1 MISNRC
7 ARKSLVTNC
16 NSIISKN
23 YLRFLVDSNVIKKRL
38 IMKEFLRSTLAT
50 ITGVLICGFI
60 FIILGIGILAGI
72 MASSESETIVMP
84 NSVFTLELK
93 GTVQE
98 RYQPSP
104 VDQFF
109 EDQIST
115 YGLEDILS
123 SIQKAKENEQIKG
136 IYLHT
141 GALACSTASLQAI
154 HRALADFKQSGKF
167 LIAYA
172 DMYTQGGYY
181 LASVADKVI
190 VNPVGSLSWH
200 GLASETMF
208 LKDFLAKI
216 GVKMQI
222 FRVGTYKSAVEP
234 MTNTEM
240 SPANREQTQAFLE
253 STWKSIVSDVAAS
266 RNISV
271 DSLNLLADQNM
282 DLRPAEDYVRCGLAD
297 TLMYKDEVLSYLKSL
312 AGLTEEDNLQT
323 LSLDEMTRVKSVTPK
338 SKTRDVVAVYYAYGE
353 IDNGSSYDEGINSEK
368 VAKDLRDLRKDKNV
382 KAVVLRVNSPGGS
395 AYGSEQIW
403 REVTLLKAEK
413 PVVVSM
419 GDYAASGGYYISC
432 AANKIVAEP
441 TTLTGSIGIFG
452 IMPDASELL
461 TNKLGLHFDGVKTHK
476 MADMG
481 SMSRPFNTEESALM
495 QQMVNQ
501 GYALFTKRCAE
512 GRNIPLEEL
521 CKIAE
526 GRVWTGSMAK
536 ELKLVDELGGLD
548 TAIQLAAE
556 LGKVKD
562 YKLKSYPTKQ
572 DFLTELLNTHADR
585 YIHSQLQE
593 TFGEYYQGFE
603 WLRHVEQSDRLQAR
617 LPFNMRI
624 Q

>member
-1 MISNRC
+1 
-7 ARKSLVTNC
+7 
-16 NSIISKN
+16 
-23 YLRFLVDSNVIKKRL
+23 
-38 IMKEFLRSTLAT
+38 MKEFLRSTLAT

-60 FIILGIGILAGI
+60 FIILGVTMLAGI
-72 MASSESETIVMP
+72 VASSESETLVMP

-282 DLRPAEDYVRCGLAD
+282 DLRPAEDYVHCGLAD

-312 AGLTEEDNLQT
+312 AGLAEEDNLQT
-323 LSLDEMTRVKSVTPK
+323 LSLDEMTRVKSVIPK

-353 IDNGSSYDEGINSEK
+353 IDNSSSYNEGINSEK

-452 IMPDASELL
+452 MMPDASELL

-481 SMSRPFNTEESALM
+481 SMSRPFNAEESALM

-536 ELKLVDELGGLD
+536 ELKLVDELGGVD

-562 YKLKSYPTKQ
+562 YKLKSYPAKQ
-572 DFLTELLNTHADR
+572 DFLTELLNTRTDR
-585 YIHSQLQE
+585 YIHGQLQE

>member
-1 MISNRC
+1 
-7 ARKSLVTNC
+7 
-16 NSIISKN
+16 
-23 YLRFLVDSNVIKKRL
+23 
-38 IMKEFLRSTLAT
+38 MKEFLRSTLAT

-60 FIILGIGILAGI
+60 FIILGVTMLAGFV
-72 MASSESETIVMP
+72 ASSESETIVMP

-93 GTVQE
+93 GTIQE

-115 YGLEDILS
+115 YGLEDILN
-123 SIQKAKENEQIKG
+123 SIQKAKEDEQIKG

-253 STWKSIVSDVAAS
+253 SIWRSIVSDVAAS

-282 DLRPAEDYVRCGLAD
+282 DLRPAEEYVRCGLAD

-368 VAKDLRDLRKDKNV
+368 VTKDLRDLRKDKNV

-452 IMPDASELL
+452 MMPDASELL

-481 SMSRPFNTEESALM
+481 SMSRPFNAEESALM

>member
-1 MISNRC
+1 
-7 ARKSLVTNC
+7 
-16 NSIISKN
+16 
-23 YLRFLVDSNVIKKRL
+23 
-38 IMKEFLRSTLAT
+38 MKEFLRSTLAT

-60 FIILGIGILAGI
+60 FIILGVTMLAGFV
-72 MASSESETIVMP
+72 ASSESETIVMP

-115 YGLEDILS
+115 YGLEDILN
-123 SIQKAKENEQIKG
+123 SIQKAKEDEQIKG

-253 STWKSIVSDVAAS
+253 SIWKSIVSDVAAS

-452 IMPDASELL
+452 MMPDASELL

-481 SMSRPFNTEESALM
+481 SMSRPFNAEESALM

-572 DFLTELLNTHADR
+572 DFLTELLNTRADR

-603 WLRHVEQSDRLQAR
+603 WLRHVKQSDRLQAR

>member
-1 MISNRC
+1 
-7 ARKSLVTNC
+7 
-16 NSIISKN
+16 
-23 YLRFLVDSNVIKKRL
+23 
-38 IMKEFLRSTLAT
+38 MKEFLRSTLAT

-60 FIILGIGILAGI
+60 FIILGITMLAGI
-72 MASSESETIVMP
+72 VASSESETLVMP

-115 YGLEDILS
+115 YGLEDILN

-154 HRALADFKQSGKF
+154 HRALTDFKQSGKF

-253 STWKSIVSDVAAS
+253 STWKSIVSDVAVS
-266 RNISV
+266 RKISV

-312 AGLTEEDNLQT
+312 AGLTEEDNLHT
-323 LSLDEMTRVKSVTPK
+323 LNLDEMTRVKAITPK
-338 SKTRDVVAVYYAYGE
+338 SKTRDIVAVYYAYGE
-353 IDNGSSYDEGINSEK
+353 IDNGTSYDEGINSEK

-403 REVTLLKAEK
+403 REVSLLKAEK

-452 IMPDASELL
+452 MMPDASELL

-481 SMSRPFNTEESALM
+481 SMSRPFNAEESALM

-562 YKLKSYPTKQ
+562 YNLKSYPAKQ
-572 DFLTELLNTHADR
+572 DFLTELLNTRADR

>member
-1 MISNRC
+1 
-7 ARKSLVTNC
+7 
-16 NSIISKN
+16 
-23 YLRFLVDSNVIKKRL
+23 
-38 IMKEFLRSTLAT
+38 MKEFLRSTLAT

-60 FIILGIGILAGI
+60 FIILGVTMLAGFV
-72 MASSESETIVMP
+72 ASSESETIVMP

-115 YGLEDILS
+115 YGLEDILN
-123 SIQKAKENEQIKG
+123 SIQKAKEDEQIKG

-190 VNPVGSLSWH
+190 VNPAGNLSWH

-253 STWKSIVSDVAAS
+253 SIWRSIVSDVAAS

-297 TLMYKDEVLSYLKSL
+297 TLMYKDEVLSHLKSL

-452 IMPDASELL
+452 MMPDASELL

-481 SMSRPFNTEESALM
+481 SMSRPFNAEESALM

>member
-1 MISNRC
+1 
-7 ARKSLVTNC
+7 
-16 NSIISKN
+16 
-23 YLRFLVDSNVIKKRL
+23 
-38 IMKEFLRSTLAT
+38 MKEFLRSTLAT

-60 FIILGIGILAGI
+60 FIILGISTLVGI
-72 MASSESETIVMP
+72 MASSETETVVPP

-93 GTVQE
+93 GTIQE

-115 YGLEDILS
+115 YGLEDILNA
-123 SIQKAKENEQIKG
+123 IQKAKENDLIKG

-141 GALACSTASLQAI
+141 GALSCSAASLQAI

-167 LIAYA
+167 LVAYA
-172 DMYTQGGYY
+172 DAYTQGGYY
-181 LASVADKVI
+181 VASVADKVI

-234 MTNTEM
+234 MMSTEM

-253 STWKSIVSDVAAS
+253 STWKSILNDVSAS
-266 RNISV
+266 RHISA
-271 DSLNLLADQNM
+271 DSLNLLADRNM
-282 DLRPAEDYVRCGLAD
+282 DFQPAETYVSSGLAD
-297 TLMYKDEVLSYLKSL
+297 TLMYQDEVLSYLKSL
-312 AGLTEEDNLQT
+312 TGLSDEDDLKT
-323 LSLDEMTRVKSVTPK
+323 LNLDEMTRVKATAPK

-353 IDNGSSYDEGINSEK
+353 IDNGSSSYDKGINSEE
-368 VAKDLRDLRKDKNV
+368 VTKDLRDLRKDKNV

-403 REVTLLKAEK
+403 REVSLLKAEK

-432 AANKIVAEP
+432 AAHKIVAEP

-452 IMPDASELL
+452 MMPDASELL
-461 TNKLGLHFDGVKTHK
+461 NDKLGLHFDGVKTHK

-481 SMSRPFNTEESALM
+481 SMSRPFNAEESALM

-512 GRNIPLEEL
+512 GRHIPLEEL

-526 GRVWTGSMAK
+526 GRVWIGSMAK

-548 TAIQLAAE
+548 TAIQLAAQ

-562 YKLKSYPTKQ
+562 YNLQTYPAKE
-572 DFLTELLNTHADR
+572 DFLTQLLNTRTDR

-593 TFGEYYQGFE
+593 TFGEYYRSFD
-603 WLRHVEQSDRLQAR
+603 WIRHLGQSDRLQAR
-617 LPFNMRI
+617 LPFNFRI

>member
-1 MISNRC
+1 
-7 ARKSLVTNC
+7 
-16 NSIISKN
+16 
-23 YLRFLVDSNVIKKRL
+23 
-38 IMKEFLRSTLAT
+38 MKEFLRSTLAT

-60 FIILGIGILAGI
+60 FIILGISTLVGI
-72 MASSESETIVMP
+72 MASSETETVVPP

-93 GTVQE
+93 GTIQE

-115 YGLEDILS
+115 YGLEDILNA
-123 SIQKAKENEQIKG
+123 IQKAKENDLIKG

-141 GALACSTASLQAI
+141 GALSCSAASLQAI

-167 LIAYA
+167 LVAYA
-172 DMYTQGGYY
+172 DTYTQGGYY
-181 LASVADKVI
+181 VASVADKVI

-234 MTNTEM
+234 MMSTEM

-253 STWKSIVSDVAAS
+253 STWKSILNDVSAS
-266 RNISV
+266 RHISA
-271 DSLNLLADQNM
+271 DSLNLLADRNM
-282 DLRPAEDYVRCGLAD
+282 DFQPAETYVSSGLAD
-297 TLMYKDEVLSYLKSL
+297 TLMYQDEVLSYLKSL
-312 AGLTEEDNLQT
+312 TGLSDEDDLKT
-323 LSLDEMTRVKSVTPK
+323 LNLDEMTRVKATAPK

-353 IDNGSSYDEGINSEK
+353 IDNGSSSYDEGINSEK
-368 VAKDLRDLRKDKNV
+368 VTKDLRDLRKDKNV

-403 REVTLLKAEK
+403 REVSLLKAEK

-432 AANKIVAEP
+432 AAHKIVAEP

-452 IMPDASELL
+452 MMPDASELL
-461 TNKLGLHFDGVKTHK
+461 NDKLGLHFDGVKTHK

-481 SMSRPFNTEESALM
+481 SMSRPFNAEESALM

-512 GRNIPLEEL
+512 GRHIPLEEL

-548 TAIQLAAE
+548 TAIQLAAQ

-562 YKLKSYPTKQ
+562 YNLQTYPAKE
-572 DFLTELLNTHADR
+572 DFLTQLLNTRTDR

-593 TFGEYYQGFE
+593 TFGEYYRGFD
-603 WLRHVEQSDRLQAR
+603 WIRHLGQSDRLQAR
-617 LPFNMRI
+617 LPFNLRI

>member
-1 MISNRC
+1 
-7 ARKSLVTNC
+7 
-16 NSIISKN
+16 
-23 YLRFLVDSNVIKKRL
+23 
-38 IMKEFLRSTLAT
+38 MKEFLRSTLAT

-60 FIILGIGILAGI
+60 FIILGVTMLAGFV
-72 MASSESETIVMP
+72 ASSESETIVMP

-115 YGLEDILS
+115 YGLEDILN
-123 SIQKAKENEQIKG
+123 SIQKAKEDEQIKG

-253 STWKSIVSDVAAS
+253 SIWRSIVSDVAAS

-452 IMPDASELL
+452 MMPDASELL

-481 SMSRPFNTEESALM
+481 SMSRPFNAEESALM

>member
-1 MISNRC
+1 
-7 ARKSLVTNC
+7 
-16 NSIISKN
+16 
-23 YLRFLVDSNVIKKRL
+23 
-38 IMKEFLRSTLAT
+38 MKEFLRSTLAT
-50 ITGVLICGFI
+50 ITGILICGFI
-60 FIILGIGILAGI
+60 FVILGIGILAGI
-72 MASSESETIVMP
+72 MSSAESETVVMP
-84 NSVFTLELK
+84 GSVFTLELK

-109 EDQIST
+109 EDRIST
-115 YGLEDILS
+115 YGLEDILT
-123 SIQKAKENEQIKG
+123 SIRKAKENDLIKG

-141 GALACSTASLQAI
+141 GLLSCPMASLQAI

-190 VNPVGSLSWH
+190 VNPAGNLSWH

-208 LKDFLAKI
+208 LKDFLDKI

-234 MTNTEM
+234 MTSTQM
-240 SPANREQTQAFLE
+240 SEANREQTQAFLE
-253 STWKSIVSDVAAS
+253 STWKSIADDVAAS
-266 RNISV
+266 RNIPV
-271 DSLNLLADQNM
+271 DSLNTLADRNM

-297 TLMYKDEVLSYLKSL
+297 TLMYQDEVLGYLKSL
-312 AGLTEEDNLQT
+312 AGLTEDEELHT
-323 LSLDEMTRVKSVTPK
+323 LSLDDMTRVKPVLPK
-338 SKTRDVVAVYYAYGE
+338 SKTRDIVAVYYAYGE
-353 IDNGSSYDEGINSEK
+353 IDNPSSYDEGIHSEK
-368 VAKDLRDLRKDKNV
+368 VAKDLRDLRKDKHV

-403 REVTLLKAEK
+403 REVSLLKAEK

-419 GDYAASGGYYISC
+419 GDYAASGGYYIAC

-452 IMPDASELL
+452 MIPEASELL
-461 TNKLGLHFDGVKTHK
+461 NNKLGLHFDGVKTHK

-481 SMSRPFNTEESALM
+481 SMSRPFNAEESALM

-536 ELKLVDELGGLD
+536 ELKLVDELGGLE
-548 TAIQLAAE
+548 TAIELAAG
-556 LGKVKD
+556 LGQVKD
-562 YKLKSYPTKQ
+562 YHLRSYPAKQ
-572 DFLTELLNTHADR
+572 DFLTELLNTRADR
-585 YIHSQLQE
+585 YIHSQLQG
-593 TFGEYYQGFE
+593 TFGEYYRGFE
-603 WLRHVEQSDRLQAR
+603 WLRRIGQADRLQAR
-617 LPFNMRI
+617 LPFDMRI

>member
-1 MISNRC
+1 
-7 ARKSLVTNC
+7 
-16 NSIISKN
+16 
-23 YLRFLVDSNVIKKRL
+23 
-38 IMKEFLRSTLAT
+38 MKEFLRSTLAT

-60 FIILGIGILAGI
+60 FIILGITMLAGI
-72 MASSESETIVMP
+72 VASSESETLVMP

-115 YGLEDILS
+115 YGLEDILN

-141 GALACSTASLQAI
+141 GALAYSTASLQAI
-154 HRALADFKQSGKF
+154 HRALTDFKQSGKF

-253 STWKSIVSDVAAS
+253 STWKSIVSDVAVS
-266 RNISV
+266 RKISV

-312 AGLTEEDNLQT
+312 AGLTEEDNLHT
-323 LSLDEMTRVKSVTPK
+323 LSLDEMTRVKAITPK
-338 SKTRDVVAVYYAYGE
+338 SKTRDIVAVYYAYGE
-353 IDNGSSYDEGINSEK
+353 IDNGTSYDEGINSEK

-403 REVTLLKAEK
+403 REVSLLKAEK

-452 IMPDASELL
+452 MMPDASELL

-481 SMSRPFNTEESALM
+481 SMSRPFNAEESALM

-562 YKLKSYPTKQ
+562 YNLKSYPAKQ
-572 DFLTELLNTHADR
+572 DFLTELLNTRADR

>member
-1 MISNRC
+1 
-7 ARKSLVTNC
+7 
-16 NSIISKN
+16 
-23 YLRFLVDSNVIKKRL
+23 
-38 IMKEFLRSTLAT
+38 MKEFLRSTLAT

-60 FIILGIGILAGI
+60 FIILGISTLVGI
-72 MASSESETIVMP
+72 MASSETETVVPP

-93 GTVQE
+93 GTIQE

-115 YGLEDILS
+115 YGLEDILNA
-123 SIQKAKENEQIKG
+123 IQKAKENDLIKG

-141 GALACSTASLQAI
+141 GALSCSAASLQAI

-167 LIAYA
+167 LVAYA
-172 DMYTQGGYY
+172 DAYTQGGYY
-181 LASVADKVI
+181 VASVADKVI

-234 MTNTEM
+234 MMSTEM

-253 STWKSIVSDVAAS
+253 STWKSILNDVSAS
-266 RNISV
+266 RHISA
-271 DSLNLLADQNM
+271 DSLNLLADRNM
-282 DLRPAEDYVRCGLAD
+282 AFQPAETYVSSGLAD
-297 TLMYKDEVLSYLKSL
+297 TLMYQDEVLSYLKSL
-312 AGLTEEDNLQT
+312 TGLSDEDDLKT
-323 LSLDEMTRVKSVTPK
+323 LNLDEMTRVKATAPK

-353 IDNGSSYDEGINSEK
+353 IDNGSSSYDEGINSEK
-368 VAKDLRDLRKDKNV
+368 VTKDLRDLRKDKNV

-403 REVTLLKAEK
+403 REVSLLKAEK

-432 AANKIVAEP
+432 AAHKIVAEP

-452 IMPDASELL
+452 MMPDASELL
-461 TNKLGLHFDGVKTHK
+461 NDKLGLHFDGVKTHK

-481 SMSRPFNTEESALM
+481 SMSRPFNAEESALM

-512 GRNIPLEEL
+512 GRHIPLEEL

-548 TAIQLAAE
+548 TAIQLAAQ

-562 YKLKSYPTKQ
+562 YNLQTYPAKE
-572 DFLTELLNTHADR
+572 DFLTQLLNTRTDR

-593 TFGEYYQGFE
+593 TFGEYYRSFD
-603 WLRHVEQSDRLQAR
+603 WIRHLGQSDRLQAR
-617 LPFNMRI
+617 LPFNLRI

>member
-1 MISNRC
+1 
-7 ARKSLVTNC
+7 
-16 NSIISKN
+16 
-23 YLRFLVDSNVIKKRL
+23 
-38 IMKEFLRSTLAT
+38 MKEFLRSTLAT

-60 FIILGIGILAGI
+60 FIILGVTMLAGFV
-72 MASSESETIVMP
+72 ASSESETIVMP

-93 GTVQE
+93 GTIQE

-115 YGLEDILS
+115 YGLEDILT
-123 SIQKAKENEQIKG
+123 SIQKAKEDEQIKG

-253 STWKSIVSDVAAS
+253 SIWKSIVSDVAAS

-297 TLMYKDEVLSYLKSL
+297 TLMYKDEVLNYLKSL

-452 IMPDASELL
+452 MMPDASELL

-481 SMSRPFNTEESALM
+481 SMSRPFNAEESALM

>member
-1 MISNRC
+1 
-7 ARKSLVTNC
+7 
-16 NSIISKN
+16 
-23 YLRFLVDSNVIKKRL
+23 
-38 IMKEFLRSTLAT
+38 MKEFLRSTLAT

-60 FIILGIGILAGI
+60 FIILGVTMLAGFV
-72 MASSESETIVMP
+72 ASSESETIVMP

-115 YGLEDILS
+115 YGLEDILN
-123 SIQKAKENEQIKG
+123 SIQKAKEDEQIKG

-253 STWKSIVSDVAAS
+253 SIWRSIVSDVAAS

-297 TLMYKDEVLSYLKSL
+297 TLMYKDEVLNYLKSL

-452 IMPDASELL
+452 MMPDASELL

-481 SMSRPFNTEESALM
+481 SMSRPFNAEESALM

>member
-1 MISNRC
+1 
-7 ARKSLVTNC
+7 
-16 NSIISKN
+16 
-23 YLRFLVDSNVIKKRL
+23 
-38 IMKEFLRSTLAT
+38 MKEFLRSTLAT

-60 FIILGIGILAGI
+60 FIILGVTMLAGI
-72 MASSESETIVMP
+72 VASSESETLVMP

-253 STWKSIVSDVAAS
+253 STWKSIVDDVAAS

-271 DSLNLLADQNM
+271 DSLNLLADKNM
-282 DLRPAEDYVRCGLAD
+282 DLRPAEDYVHCGLAD

-312 AGLTEEDNLQT
+312 AGLTVEDNLHT
-323 LSLDEMTRVKSVTPK
+323 LSLDEMTRVKSATPK

-368 VAKDLRDLRKDKNV
+368 VTKDLRDLRKDKNV

-403 REVTLLKAEK
+403 REVNLLKAEK

-452 IMPDASELL
+452 MMPDASELL

-481 SMSRPFNTEESALM
+481 SMSRPFNAEESALM

-562 YKLKSYPTKQ
+562 YKLKSYPAKQ
-572 DFLTELLNTHADR
+572 DFLTELLNTRTDR
-585 YIHSQLQE
+585 YIHGQLQE

-603 WLRHVEQSDRLQAR
+603 WLRHVKQSDRLQAR

>member
-1 MISNRC
+1 
-7 ARKSLVTNC
+7 
-16 NSIISKN
+16 
-23 YLRFLVDSNVIKKRL
+23 
-38 IMKEFLRSTLAT
+38 MKEFLRSTLAT

-60 FIILGIGILAGI
+60 FIILGISTLVGI
-72 MASSESETIVMP
+72 MASSETETVVPP

-93 GTVQE
+93 GTIQE

-115 YGLEDILS
+115 YGLEDILNA
-123 SIQKAKENEQIKG
+123 IQKAKENDLIKG

-141 GALACSTASLQAI
+141 GALSCSAASLQAI

-167 LIAYA
+167 LVAYA
-172 DMYTQGGYY
+172 DTYTQGGYY
-181 LASVADKVI
+181 VASVADKVI

-234 MTNTEM
+234 MMSTEM

-253 STWKSIVSDVAAS
+253 STWKSILNDVSAS
-266 RNISV
+266 RHISA
-271 DSLNLLADQNM
+271 DSLNLLADRNM
-282 DLRPAEDYVRCGLAD
+282 DFQPAETYVSSGLAD
-297 TLMYKDEVLSYLKSL
+297 TLMYQDEVLNYLKSL
-312 AGLTEEDNLQT
+312 TGLSDEDDLKT
-323 LSLDEMTRVKSVTPK
+323 LNLDEMTRVKATAPK

-353 IDNGSSYDEGINSEK
+353 IDNGSSSYDEGINSEK
-368 VAKDLRDLRKDKNV
+368 VTKDLRDLRKDKNV

-403 REVTLLKAEK
+403 REVSLLKAEK

-432 AANKIVAEP
+432 AAHKIVAEP

-452 IMPDASELL
+452 MVPDASELL
-461 TNKLGLHFDGVKTHK
+461 NDKLGLHFDGVKTHK

-481 SMSRPFNTEESALM
+481 SMSRPFNAEESALM

-512 GRNIPLEEL
+512 GRHIPLEEL

-548 TAIQLAAE
+548 TAIQLAAQ

-562 YKLKSYPTKQ
+562 YNLQTYPAKE
-572 DFLTELLNTHADR
+572 DFLTQLLNTRTDR

-593 TFGEYYQGFE
+593 TFGEYYRGFD
-603 WLRHVEQSDRLQAR
+603 WIRHLGQSDRLQAR
-617 LPFNMRI
+617 LPFNLRI

>member
-1 MISNRC
+1 
-7 ARKSLVTNC
+7 
-16 NSIISKN
+16 
-23 YLRFLVDSNVIKKRL
+23 
-38 IMKEFLRSTLAT
+38 MKEFLRSTLAT

-60 FIILGIGILAGI
+60 FIILGISTLVGI
-72 MASSESETIVMP
+72 MASSETETVVPP

-93 GTVQE
+93 GTIQE

-115 YGLEDILS
+115 YGLEDILNT
-123 SIQKAKENEQIKG
+123 IQKAKENDLIKG

-141 GALACSTASLQAI
+141 GALSCSAASLQAI

-167 LIAYA
+167 LVAYA
-172 DMYTQGGYY
+172 DAYTQGGYY
-181 LASVADKVI
+181 VASVADKVI

-234 MTNTEM
+234 MMSTEM

-253 STWKSIVSDVAAS
+253 STWKSILNDVSAS
-266 RNISV
+266 RHISA
-271 DSLNLLADQNM
+271 DSLNLLADRNM
-282 DLRPAEDYVRCGLAD
+282 DFQPAETYVSSGLAD
-297 TLMYKDEVLSYLKSL
+297 TLMYQDEVLSYLKSL
-312 AGLTEEDNLQT
+312 TGLPDEDDLKT
-323 LSLDEMTRVKSVTPK
+323 LNLDEMTRVKATAPK

-353 IDNGSSYDEGINSEK
+353 IDNGSSSYDEGINSEK
-368 VAKDLRDLRKDKNV
+368 VTKDLCDLRKDKNV

-403 REVTLLKAEK
+403 REVSLLKAEK

-432 AANKIVAEP
+432 AAHKIVAEP

-452 IMPDASELL
+452 MMPDASELL
-461 TNKLGLHFDGVKTHK
+461 NDKLGLHFDGVKTHK

-481 SMSRPFNTEESALM
+481 SMSRPFNAEESALM

-512 GRNIPLEEL
+512 GRHIPLEEL

-548 TAIQLAAE
+548 TAIQLAAQ

-562 YKLKSYPTKQ
+562 YNLQTYPAKE
-572 DFLTELLNTHADR
+572 DFLTQLLNTRTDR

-593 TFGEYYQGFE
+593 TFGEYYRSFD
-603 WLRHVEQSDRLQAR
+603 WIRHLGQSDRLQAR
-617 LPFNMRI
+617 LPFNLRI

>member
-1 MISNRC
+1 
-7 ARKSLVTNC
+7 
-16 NSIISKN
+16 
-23 YLRFLVDSNVIKKRL
+23 
-38 IMKEFLRSTLAT
+38 MKEFLRSTLAT

-60 FIILGIGILAGI
+60 FIILGISTLVGI
-72 MASSESETIVMP
+72 MASSETETIVLP

-93 GTVQE
+93 GTIQE

-115 YGLEDILS
+115 YGLEDILNA
-123 SIQKAKENEQIKG
+123 IQKAKENDLIKG

-141 GALACSTASLQAI
+141 GALSCSAASLQAI

-167 LIAYA
+167 LVAYA
-172 DMYTQGGYY
+172 DAYTQGGYY
-181 LASVADKVI
+181 VASVADKVI

-234 MTNTEM
+234 MMSTEM

-253 STWKSIVSDVAAS
+253 STWKSILNDVSAS
-266 RNISV
+266 RHISA
-271 DSLNLLADQNM
+271 DSLNLLADRNM
-282 DLRPAEDYVRCGLAD
+282 DFQPAETYVSSGLAD
-297 TLMYKDEVLSYLKSL
+297 TLMYQDEVLSYLKSL
-312 AGLTEEDNLQT
+312 TGLSDEDDLKT
-323 LSLDEMTRVKSVTPK
+323 LNLDEMTRVKATAPK

-353 IDNGSSYDEGINSEK
+353 IDNGSSSYDEGINSEK
-368 VAKDLRDLRKDKNV
+368 VTKDLRDLRKDKNV

-403 REVTLLKAEK
+403 REVSLLKAEK

-432 AANKIVAEP
+432 AAHKIVAEP

-452 IMPDASELL
+452 MMPDASELL
-461 TNKLGLHFDGVKTHK
+461 NDKLGLHFDGVKTHK

-481 SMSRPFNTEESALM
+481 SMSRPFNAEESALM

-512 GRNIPLEEL
+512 GRHIPLEEL

-548 TAIQLAAE
+548 TAIQLAAQ
-556 LGKVKD
+556 LSKVKD
-562 YKLKSYPTKQ
+562 YNLQTYPAKE
-572 DFLTELLNTHADR
+572 DFLTQLLNTRTDR

-593 TFGEYYQGFE
+593 TFGEYYRSFD
-603 WLRHVEQSDRLQAR
+603 WIRHLGQSDRLQAR
-617 LPFNMRI
+617 LPFNLRI

>member
-1 MISNRC
+1 
-7 ARKSLVTNC
+7 
-16 NSIISKN
+16 
-23 YLRFLVDSNVIKKRL
+23 
-38 IMKEFLRSTLAT
+38 MKEFLRSTLAT

-115 YGLEDILS
+115 YGLEDILN
-123 SIQKAKENEQIKG
+123 SIQKAKEDEQIKG

-154 HRALADFKQSGKF
+154 HRTLADFKQSGKF

-240 SPANREQTQAFLE
+240 SLANREQTQAFLE

-312 AGLTEEDNLQT
+312 AGLTEEDNLHT
-323 LSLDEMTRVKSVTPK
+323 LSLDEMTRVKSATPK
-338 SKTRDVVAVYYAYGE
+338 SKTRDVIAVYYAYGE
-353 IDNGSSYDEGINSEK
+353 IDNVSSYDEGINSEK
-368 VAKDLRDLRKDKNV
+368 VTKDLRDLRKDKNV

-452 IMPDASELL
+452 MMPDASELL

-481 SMSRPFNTEESALM
+481 SMSRPFNAEESALM

-572 DFLTELLNTHADR
+572 DFRREPLNTRADR
-585 YIHSQLQE
+585 YIRSKLQE

>member
-1 MISNRC
+1 
-7 ARKSLVTNC
+7 
-16 NSIISKN
+16 
-23 YLRFLVDSNVIKKRL
+23 
-38 IMKEFLRSTLAT
+38 MKEFLRSTLAT

-60 FIILGIGILAGI
+60 FIILGISTLVGI
-72 MASSESETIVMP
+72 MASSETETVVPP

-93 GTVQE
+93 GTIQE

-115 YGLEDILS
+115 YGLEDILNA
-123 SIQKAKENEQIKG
+123 IQKAKENDLIKG

-141 GALACSTASLQAI
+141 GALSCSAASLQAI

-167 LIAYA
+167 LVAYA
-172 DMYTQGGYY
+172 DAYTQGGYY
-181 LASVADKVI
+181 VASVADKVI

-234 MTNTEM
+234 MMSTEM

-253 STWKSIVSDVAAS
+253 STWKSILNDVSAS
-266 RNISV
+266 RHISA
-271 DSLNLLADQNM
+271 DSLNLLADRNM
-282 DLRPAEDYVRCGLAD
+282 DFQPAETYVSSGLAD
-297 TLMYKDEVLSYLKSL
+297 TLMYQDEVLNYLKSL
-312 AGLTEEDNLQT
+312 TGLSDEDDLKT
-323 LSLDEMTRVKSVTPK
+323 LNLDEMTRVKATAPK

-353 IDNGSSYDEGINSEK
+353 IDNGSSSYDEGINSEK
-368 VAKDLRDLRKDKNV
+368 VTKDLRDLRKDKNV

-403 REVTLLKAEK
+403 REVSLLKAEK

-432 AANKIVAEP
+432 AAHKIVAEP

-452 IMPDASELL
+452 MMPDASELL
-461 TNKLGLHFDGVKTHK
+461 NDKLGLHFDGVKTHK

-481 SMSRPFNTEESALM
+481 SMSRPFNAEESALM

-512 GRNIPLEEL
+512 GRHIPLEEL

-548 TAIQLAAE
+548 TAIQLAAQ

-562 YKLKSYPTKQ
+562 YNLQTYPAKE
-572 DFLTELLNTHADR
+572 DFLTQLLNTRTDR

-593 TFGEYYQGFE
+593 TFGEYYRGFD
-603 WLRHVEQSDRLQAR
+603 WIRHLGQSDRLQAR
-617 LPFNMRI
+617 LPFNLRI

>member
-1 MISNRC
+1 
-7 ARKSLVTNC
+7 
-16 NSIISKN
+16 
-23 YLRFLVDSNVIKKRL
+23 
-38 IMKEFLRSTLAT
+38 MKEFLRSTLAT

-60 FIILGIGILAGI
+60 FIILGVTMLAGFV
-72 MASSESETIVMP
+72 ASSESETIVMP

-115 YGLEDILS
+115 YGLEDILN
-123 SIQKAKENEQIKG
+123 SIQKAKEDEQIKG

-190 VNPVGSLSWH
+190 VNPVGNLSWH

-253 STWKSIVSDVAAS
+253 SIWRSIVSDVAAS

-312 AGLTEEDNLQT
+312 AGLTEEDNLHT
-323 LSLDEMTRVKSVTPK
+323 LSLDEMTRVKSATPK
-338 SKTRDVVAVYYAYGE
+338 SKTRDVIAVYYAYGE
-353 IDNGSSYDEGINSEK
+353 IDNVSSYDEGINSEK
-368 VAKDLRDLRKDKNV
+368 VTKDLRDLRKDKNV

-403 REVTLLKAEK
+403 REVSLLKAEK

-452 IMPDASELL
+452 MIPDASELL
-461 TNKLGLHFDGVKTHK
+461 TDKLGLHFDGVKTHK

-481 SMSRPFNTEESALM
+481 SMGRPFNAEESALM
-495 QQMVNQ
+495 QQMINQ

-572 DFLTELLNTHADR
+572 DFLTELLNTRADR

>member
-1 MISNRC
+1 
-7 ARKSLVTNC
+7 
-16 NSIISKN
+16 
-23 YLRFLVDSNVIKKRL
+23 
-38 IMKEFLRSTLAT
+38 MKEFLRSTLAT

-60 FIILGIGILAGI
+60 FIILGISTLVGI
-72 MASSESETIVMP
+72 MASSETETVVPP

-93 GTVQE
+93 GTIQE

-104 VDQFF
+104 LDQFF

-115 YGLEDILS
+115 YGLEDILNA
-123 SIQKAKENEQIKG
+123 IQKAKENDLIKG

-141 GALACSTASLQAI
+141 GALSCSAASLQAI

-167 LIAYA
+167 LVAYA
-172 DMYTQGGYY
+172 DAYTQGGYY
-181 LASVADKVI
+181 VASVADKVI

-234 MTNTEM
+234 MMSTEM

-253 STWKSIVSDVAAS
+253 STWKSILNDVSAS
-266 RNISV
+266 RHISA
-271 DSLNLLADQNM
+271 DSLNLLADRNM
-282 DLRPAEDYVRCGLAD
+282 DFQPAETYVSSGLAD
-297 TLMYKDEVLSYLKSL
+297 TLMYQDEVLSYLKSL
-312 AGLTEEDNLQT
+312 TGLSDEDDLKT
-323 LSLDEMTRVKSVTPK
+323 LNLDEMTRVKATAPK

-353 IDNGSSYDEGINSEK
+353 IDNGSSSYDEGINSEK
-368 VAKDLRDLRKDKNV
+368 VTKDLRDLRKDKNV

-403 REVTLLKAEK
+403 REVSLLKAEK

-432 AANKIVAEP
+432 AAHKIVAEP

-452 IMPDASELL
+452 MMPDASELL
-461 TNKLGLHFDGVKTHK
+461 NDKLGLHFDGVKTHK

-481 SMSRPFNTEESALM
+481 SMSRPFNAEESALM

-512 GRNIPLEEL
+512 GRHIPLEEL

-548 TAIQLAAE
+548 TAIQLAAQ

-562 YKLKSYPTKQ
+562 YNLQTYPAKE
-572 DFLTELLNTHADR
+572 DFLTQLLNTRTDR

-593 TFGEYYQGFE
+593 TFGEYYRSFD
-603 WLRHVEQSDRLQAR
+603 WIRHLGQSDRLQAR
-617 LPFNMRI
+617 LPFNLRI

>member
-1 MISNRC
+1 
-7 ARKSLVTNC
+7 
-16 NSIISKN
+16 
-23 YLRFLVDSNVIKKRL
+23 
-38 IMKEFLRSTLAT
+38 MKEFLRSTLAT

-60 FIILGIGILAGI
+60 FIILGISTLVGI
-72 MASSESETIVMP
+72 MASSETETVVPP

-93 GTVQE
+93 GTIQE

-115 YGLEDILS
+115 YGLEDILNA
-123 SIQKAKENEQIKG
+123 IQKAKENDLIKG

-141 GALACSTASLQAI
+141 GALSCSAASLQAI

-167 LIAYA
+167 LVAYA
-172 DMYTQGGYY
+172 DAYTQGGYY
-181 LASVADKVI
+181 VASVADKVI

-234 MTNTEM
+234 MMSTEM

-253 STWKSIVSDVAAS
+253 STWKSILNDVSAS
-266 RNISV
+266 RHISA
-271 DSLNLLADQNM
+271 DSLNLLADRNM
-282 DLRPAEDYVRCGLAD
+282 DFQPAETYVSSGLAD
-297 TLMYKDEVLSYLKSL
+297 TLMYQDEVLSYLKSL
-312 AGLTEEDNLQT
+312 TGLSDEDDLKT
-323 LSLDEMTRVKSVTPK
+323 LNLDEMTRVKATAPK

-353 IDNGSSYDEGINSEK
+353 IDNGSSSYEEGINSEK
-368 VAKDLRDLRKDKNV
+368 VTKDLRDLRKDKNV

-403 REVTLLKAEK
+403 REVSLLKAEK

-432 AANKIVAEP
+432 AAHKIVAEP

-452 IMPDASELL
+452 MMPDASELL
-461 TNKLGLHFDGVKTHK
+461 NDKLGLHFDGVKTHK

-481 SMSRPFNTEESALM
+481 SMSRPFNAEESALM

-512 GRNIPLEEL
+512 GRHIPLEEL

-548 TAIQLAAE
+548 TAIQLAAQ

-562 YKLKSYPTKQ
+562 YNLQTYPAKE
-572 DFLTELLNTHADR
+572 DFLTQLLNTRTDR

-593 TFGEYYQGFE
+593 TFGEYYRSFD
-603 WLRHVEQSDRLQAR
+603 WIRHLGQSDRLQAR
-617 LPFNMRI
+617 LPFNLRI

>member
-1 MISNRC
+1 
-7 ARKSLVTNC
+7 
-16 NSIISKN
+16 
-23 YLRFLVDSNVIKKRL
+23 
-38 IMKEFLRSTLAT
+38 MKEFLRSTLAT

-60 FIILGIGILAGI
+60 FIILGISTLVGI
-72 MASSESETIVMP
+72 MASSETETVVPP

-93 GTVQE
+93 GTIQE

-115 YGLEDILS
+115 YGLEDILNA
-123 SIQKAKENEQIKG
+123 IQKAKENDLIKG

-141 GALACSTASLQAI
+141 GALSCSAASLQAI

-167 LIAYA
+167 LVAYA
-172 DMYTQGGYY
+172 DAYTQGGYY
-181 LASVADKVI
+181 VASVADKVI

-234 MTNTEM
+234 MMSTEM

-253 STWKSIVSDVAAS
+253 STWKSILNDVSAS
-266 RNISV
+266 RHISA
-271 DSLNLLADQNM
+271 DSLNLLADRNM
-282 DLRPAEDYVRCGLAD
+282 DFQPAETYISSGLAD
-297 TLMYKDEVLSYLKSL
+297 TLMYQDEVLSYLKSL
-312 AGLTEEDNLQT
+312 TGLSDEDDLKT
-323 LSLDEMTRVKSVTPK
+323 LNLDEMTRVKATAPK

-353 IDNGSSYDEGINSEK
+353 IDNGSSSYDEGINSEK
-368 VAKDLRDLRKDKNV
+368 VTKDLRDLRKDKNV

-403 REVTLLKAEK
+403 REVSLLKAEK

-432 AANKIVAEP
+432 AAHKIVAEP

-452 IMPDASELL
+452 MMPDASELL
-461 TNKLGLHFDGVKTHK
+461 NDKLGLHFDGVKTHK

-481 SMSRPFNTEESALM
+481 SMSRPFNAEESALM

-512 GRNIPLEEL
+512 GRHIPLEEL

-548 TAIQLAAE
+548 TAIQLAAQ

-562 YKLKSYPTKQ
+562 YNLQTYPAKE
-572 DFLTELLNTHADR
+572 DFLTQLLNTRTDR

-593 TFGEYYQGFE
+593 TFGEYYRGFD
-603 WLRHVEQSDRLQAR
+603 WIRHLGQSDRLQAR
-617 LPFNMRI
+617 LPFNLRI

>member
-1 MISNRC
+1 
-7 ARKSLVTNC
+7 
-16 NSIISKN
+16 
-23 YLRFLVDSNVIKKRL
+23 
-38 IMKEFLRSTLAT
+38 MKEFLRSTLAT

-60 FIILGIGILAGI
+60 FIILGVTMLAGFV
-72 MASSESETIVMP
+72 ASSESETIVMP

-115 YGLEDILS
+115 YGLEDILN
-123 SIQKAKENEQIKG
+123 SIQKAKEDEQIKG

-253 STWKSIVSDVAAS
+253 SIWRSIVSDVAAS

-452 IMPDASELL
+452 MMPDASELL

-481 SMSRPFNTEESALM
+481 SMSRPFNAEESALM

-572 DFLTELLNTHADR
+572 DFLTELLNTRTDR

>member
-1 MISNRC
+1 
-7 ARKSLVTNC
+7 
-16 NSIISKN
+16 
-23 YLRFLVDSNVIKKRL
+23 
-38 IMKEFLRSTLAT
+38 MKEFLRSTLAT

-60 FIILGIGILAGI
+60 FIILGISTLVGI
-72 MASSESETIVMP
+72 MASSETETVVPP

-93 GTVQE
+93 GTIQE

-115 YGLEDILS
+115 YGLEDILNA
-123 SIQKAKENEQIKG
+123 IQKAKENDLIKG

-141 GALACSTASLQAI
+141 GALSCSAASLQAI

-167 LIAYA
+167 LVAYA
-172 DMYTQGGYY
+172 DAYTQGGYY
-181 LASVADKVI
+181 VASVADKVI

-234 MTNTEM
+234 MMSTEM

-253 STWKSIVSDVAAS
+253 STWKSILNDVSAS
-266 RNISV
+266 RHISA

-282 DLRPAEDYVRCGLAD
+282 DFQPAETYVSSRLAD
-297 TLMYKDEVLSYLKSL
+297 TLMYQDEVLSYLKSL
-312 AGLTEEDNLQT
+312 TGLSDEDDLKT
-323 LSLDEMTRVKSVTPK
+323 LNLDEMTRVKATAPK

-353 IDNGSSYDEGINSEK
+353 IDNGSSSYDEGINSEK
-368 VAKDLRDLRKDKNV
+368 VTKDLRDLRKDKNV

-403 REVTLLKAEK
+403 REVSLLKAEK

-432 AANKIVAEP
+432 AAHKIVAEP

-452 IMPDASELL
+452 MMPDASELL
-461 TNKLGLHFDGVKTHK
+461 NDKLGLHFDGVKTHK

-481 SMSRPFNTEESALM
+481 SMSRPFNAEESALM

-512 GRNIPLEEL
+512 GRHIPLEEL

-548 TAIQLAAE
+548 TAIQLAAQ

-562 YKLKSYPTKQ
+562 YNLQTYPAKE
-572 DFLTELLNTHADR
+572 DFLTQLLNTRTDR

-593 TFGEYYQGFE
+593 TFGEYYRNFD
-603 WLRHVEQSDRLQAR
+603 WIRHLGQSDRLQAR
-617 LPFNMRI
+617 LPFNLRI

>member
-1 MISNRC
+1 
-7 ARKSLVTNC
+7 
-16 NSIISKN
+16 
-23 YLRFLVDSNVIKKRL
+23 
-38 IMKEFLRSTLAT
+38 MKEFLRSTLAT

-60 FIILGIGILAGI
+60 FIILGVTMLAGFV
-72 MASSESETIVMP
+72 ASSESETIVMP

-93 GTVQE
+93 DTVQE

-115 YGLEDILS
+115 YGLEDILN
-123 SIQKAKENEQIKG
+123 SIQKAKEDEQIKG

-141 GALACSTASLQAI
+141 GALTCSTASLQAI

-452 IMPDASELL
+452 MMPDASELL

-481 SMSRPFNTEESALM
+481 SMSRPFNAEESALM

-562 YKLKSYPTKQ
+562 YKLKSYPAKQ
-572 DFLTELLNTHADR
+572 DFLTELLNTRTDR
-585 YIHSQLQE
+585 YIHGQLQE

-603 WLRHVEQSDRLQAR
+603 WLRHVKQSDRLQAR

>member
-1 MISNRC
+1 
-7 ARKSLVTNC
+7 
-16 NSIISKN
+16 
-23 YLRFLVDSNVIKKRL
+23 
-38 IMKEFLRSTLAT
+38 MKEFLRSTLAT

-72 MASSESETIVMP
+72 MASSESETLVMP

-93 GTVQE
+93 GTIQE

-115 YGLEDILS
+115 YGLEDILN
-123 SIQKAKENEQIKG
+123 SIQKAKEDEQIKG

-253 STWKSIVSDVAAS
+253 SIWRSIVSDVAAS

-312 AGLTEEDNLQT
+312 AGLTEEDNLHT
-323 LSLDEMTRVKSVTPK
+323 LSLDEMTRVKSATPK

-452 IMPDASELL
+452 MMPDASELL

-481 SMSRPFNTEESALM
+481 SMNRPFNAEESALM

-572 DFLTELLNTHADR
+572 DFLTELLNTRTDR

>member
-1 MISNRC
+1 
-7 ARKSLVTNC
+7 
-16 NSIISKN
+16 
-23 YLRFLVDSNVIKKRL
+23 
-38 IMKEFLRSTLAT
+38 MKEFLRSTLAT

-60 FIILGIGILAGI
+60 FIILGVTMLAGFV
-72 MASSESETIVMP
+72 ASSESETIVMP

-115 YGLEDILS
+115 YGLEDILN
-123 SIQKAKENEQIKG
+123 SIQKAKEDEQIKG

-253 STWKSIVSDVAAS
+253 SIWRSIVSDVAAS

-312 AGLTEEDNLQT
+312 AGLTEEDNLHT
-323 LSLDEMTRVKSVTPK
+323 LSLDEMTRVKSATPK
-338 SKTRDVVAVYYAYGE
+338 SKTRDVIAVYYAYGE
-353 IDNGSSYDEGINSEK
+353 IDNVSSYDEGINSEK
-368 VAKDLRDLRKDKNV
+368 VTKDLRDLRKDKNV

-403 REVTLLKAEK
+403 REVSLLKAEK

-452 IMPDASELL
+452 MMPDASELL

-481 SMSRPFNTEESALM
+481 SMGRPFNAEESALM

-572 DFLTELLNTHADR
+572 DFLTELLNTRADR

>member
-1 MISNRC
+1 
-7 ARKSLVTNC
+7 
-16 NSIISKN
+16 
-23 YLRFLVDSNVIKKRL
+23 
-38 IMKEFLRSTLAT
+38 
-50 ITGVLICGFI
+50 
-60 FIILGIGILAGI
+60 
-72 MASSESETIVMP
+72 MASSETETVVPP

-93 GTVQE
+93 GTIQE

-115 YGLEDILS
+115 YGLEDILNA
-123 SIQKAKENEQIKG
+123 IQKAKENDLIKG

-141 GALACSTASLQAI
+141 GALSCSAASLQAI

-167 LIAYA
+167 LVAYA
-172 DMYTQGGYY
+172 DTYTQGGYY
-181 LASVADKVI
+181 VASVADKVI

-234 MTNTEM
+234 MMSTEM

-253 STWKSIVSDVAAS
+253 STWKSILNDVSAS
-266 RNISV
+266 RHISA
-271 DSLNLLADQNM
+271 DSLNLLADRNM
-282 DLRPAEDYVRCGLAD
+282 DFQPAETYVSSGLAD
-297 TLMYKDEVLSYLKSL
+297 TLMYQDEVLNYLKSL
-312 AGLTEEDNLQT
+312 TGLSDEDDLKT
-323 LSLDEMTRVKSVTPK
+323 LNLDEMTRVKATAPK

-353 IDNGSSYDEGINSEK
+353 IDNGSSSYDEGINSEK
-368 VAKDLRDLRKDKNV
+368 VTKDLRDLRKDKNV

-403 REVTLLKAEK
+403 REVSLLKAEK

-432 AANKIVAEP
+432 AAHKIVAEP

-452 IMPDASELL
+452 MVPDASELL
-461 TNKLGLHFDGVKTHK
+461 NNKLGLHFDGVKTHK

-481 SMSRPFNTEESALM
+481 SMSRPFNAEESALM

-512 GRNIPLEEL
+512 GRHIPLEEL

-548 TAIQLAAE
+548 TAIQLAAQ

-562 YKLKSYPTKQ
+562 YNLQTYPAKE
-572 DFLTELLNTHADR
+572 DFLTQLLNTRTDR

-593 TFGEYYQGFE
+593 TFGEYYRGFD
-603 WLRHVEQSDRLQAR
+603 WIRHLGQSDRLQAR
-617 LPFNMRI
+617 LPFNLRI

>member
-1 MISNRC
+1 
-7 ARKSLVTNC
+7 
-16 NSIISKN
+16 
-23 YLRFLVDSNVIKKRL
+23 
-38 IMKEFLRSTLAT
+38 MKEFLRSTLAT

-60 FIILGIGILAGI
+60 FIILDISTLVGI
-72 MASSESETIVMP
+72 MASSETETVVPP

-93 GTVQE
+93 GTIQE

-115 YGLEDILS
+115 YGLEDILNA
-123 SIQKAKENEQIKG
+123 IQKAKENDLIKG

-141 GALACSTASLQAI
+141 GALSCSAASLQAI

-167 LIAYA
+167 LVAYA
-172 DMYTQGGYY
+172 DAYTQGGYY
-181 LASVADKVI
+181 VASVADKVI

-234 MTNTEM
+234 MMSTEM

-253 STWKSIVSDVAAS
+253 STWKSILNDVSAS
-266 RNISV
+266 RHISA
-271 DSLNLLADQNM
+271 DSLNLLADRNM
-282 DLRPAEDYVRCGLAD
+282 DFQPAETYVSSGLAD
-297 TLMYKDEVLSYLKSL
+297 TLMYQDEVLSYLKSL
-312 AGLTEEDNLQT
+312 TGLSDEDDLKT
-323 LSLDEMTRVKSVTPK
+323 LNLDEMTRVKATAPK

-353 IDNGSSYDEGINSEK
+353 IDNGSSSYDEGINSEK
-368 VAKDLRDLRKDKNV
+368 VTKDLRDLRKDKNV

-403 REVTLLKAEK
+403 REVSLLKAEK

-432 AANKIVAEP
+432 AAHKIVAEP

-452 IMPDASELL
+452 MMPDASELL
-461 TNKLGLHFDGVKTHK
+461 NDKLGLHFDGVKTHK

-481 SMSRPFNTEESALM
+481 SMSRPFNAEESALM

-512 GRNIPLEEL
+512 GRHIPLEEL

-548 TAIQLAAE
+548 TAIQLAAQ

-562 YKLKSYPTKQ
+562 YNLQTYPAKE
-572 DFLTELLNTHADR
+572 DFLTQLLNTRTDR

-593 TFGEYYQGFE
+593 TFGEYYRSFD
-603 WLRHVEQSDRLQAR
+603 WIRHLGQSDRLQAR
-617 LPFNMRI
+617 LPFNLRI

>member
-1 MISNRC
+1 
-7 ARKSLVTNC
+7 
-16 NSIISKN
+16 
-23 YLRFLVDSNVIKKRL
+23 
-38 IMKEFLRSTLAT
+38 MKEFLRSTLAT

-60 FIILGIGILAGI
+60 FIILGVTMLAGFV
-72 MASSESETIVMP
+72 ASSESETIVMP

-115 YGLEDILS
+115 YGLEDILN
-123 SIQKAKENEQIKG
+123 SIQKAKEDEQIKG

-190 VNPVGSLSWH
+190 VNPVGNLSWH

-253 STWKSIVSDVAAS
+253 SIWRSIVSDVAAS

-452 IMPDASELL
+452 MMPDASELL

-481 SMSRPFNTEESALM
+481 SMSRPFNAEESALM

>member
-1 MISNRC
+1 
-7 ARKSLVTNC
+7 
-16 NSIISKN
+16 
-23 YLRFLVDSNVIKKRL
+23 
-38 IMKEFLRSTLAT
+38 MKEFLRSTLAT

-60 FIILGIGILAGI
+60 FIILGVTMLAGFV
-72 MASSESETIVMP
+72 ASSESETIVMP

-93 GTVQE
+93 GTIQE

-115 YGLEDILS
+115 YGLEDILT
-123 SIQKAKENEQIKG
+123 SIQKAKEDEQIKG

-141 GALACSTASLQAI
+141 GALTCSTASLQAI

-353 IDNGSSYDEGINSEK
+353 IDNGSTYDQGINSEK
-368 VAKDLRDLRKDKNV
+368 VANDLRDLRKDKNV

-452 IMPDASELL
+452 MMPDASELL

-481 SMSRPFNTEESALM
+481 SMSRPFNAEESALM

-572 DFLTELLNTHADR
+572 DFLTELLTTRADR